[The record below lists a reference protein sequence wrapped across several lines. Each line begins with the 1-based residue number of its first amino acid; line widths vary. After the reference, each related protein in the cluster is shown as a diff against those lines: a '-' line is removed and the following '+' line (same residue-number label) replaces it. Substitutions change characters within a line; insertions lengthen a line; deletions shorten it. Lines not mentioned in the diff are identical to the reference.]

1 MKKVEIEDLETKELL
16 EKTLE
21 ERTHLQQAL
30 EELQQQSITEKA
42 QISQLERR
50 LGNLEDVGQK
60 NVEMMETLERV
71 QKDSCEKTQELVS
84 VKDYLEVLKQQVGYL
99 IVIGSNT
106 RLTHWPLRH
115 LSEILYVN
123 FNLISVIDCSYEIT
137 LR

>member
-30 EELQQQSITEKA
+30 EQLQQQSITEKA
-42 QISQLERR
+42 QISQLEGR

-84 VKDYLEVLKQQVGYL
+84 VKDYLEVLKQQVGHL
-99 IVIGSNT
+99 IVIGSNP
-106 RLTHWPLRH
+106 RLTLKRLGHFFQNV
-115 LSEILYVN
+115 ILFSNVVQ
-123 FNLISVIDCSYEIT
+123 L
-137 LR
+137 